1 MMSKHN
7 LPKSAFQ
14 LMDEQDEMQIISD
27 SNVQQSLVYEV
38 QGKKTLS
45 YSGIKFLFQ
54 KWTEEK
60 SLTVQIIHD
69 QSYCNLDKD
78 NPDDKNTWQWRAQ
91 FTLKT
96 TRITE
101 DGKAQSI
108 ETQGHSESLYHFNG
122 KYDSFGKTKAFSK
135 AERNADRK
143 QIPEFEITHMINNV
157 INPENIQNLKHTQN
171 TTPGPVAENYLQ
183 TLHSLGYTG
192 PQPKTSFEATKIIE
206 KLKNS
211 GECKKY
217 CSCDK
222 PIPNSING
230 QTCQTC
236 KKLLEV
242 TQ

>member
-1 MMSKHN
+1 MSKQN
-7 LPKSAFQ
+7 LSQPTFQ
-14 LMDEQDEMQIISD
+14 LMDEQDEMQILLD
-27 SNVQQSLVYEV
+27 VNVQQSLVYEV
-38 QGKKTLS
+38 QGKKTIS

-54 KWTEEK
+54 KWIEDK
-60 SLTVQIIHD
+60 SLTVQIIHE

-78 NPDDKNTWQWRAQ
+78 DPDDKNTWQWRAQ

-96 TRITE
+96 IRTLN
-101 DGKAQSI
+101 DGKLQII
-108 ETQGHSESLYHFNG
+108 ETQGHSESPYHLNG
-122 KYDSFGKTKAFSK
+122 KYDSFGLVKASSK

-157 INPENIQNLKHTQN
+157 IKPENIQNLNHTQN
-171 TTPGPVAENYLQ
+171 TTPGPVAEHYLQ
-183 TLHSLGYTG
+183 TLDSLGYTG
-192 PQPKTSFEATKIIE
+192 PQPKTSFEATEIIE

-211 GECKKY
+211 ADEC

-242 TQ
+242 IQ